1 MRMFDSQIDT
11 TFWGWIKSALY
22 FVSMALSLG
31 INYIEASER
40 IIFTLTALMVVDW
53 LTGITKA
60 IRLNIKPTSKRS
72 NKGLIEKVM
81 LLVIP
86 ISIGVTLK
94 AIDIP
99 IGVTMQTVFS
109 LLLVAELISVIS
121 NCYCIYTKTDI
132 QEYDAVTA
140 LLKWLKSTIMKAF
153 KGFLS
158 DNNKGLNNDN
168 DNQPSN

>member
-1 MRMFDSQIDT
+1 MRMFESNIDT
-11 TFWGWIKSALY
+11 SAWGWVKSALY
-22 FVSMALSLG
+22 FISVAVSLG
-31 INYIEASER
+31 INYIEASEK

-53 LTGITKA
+53 LTGIVKA

-72 NKGLIEKVM
+72 NKGIIEKVM

-94 AIDIP
+94 AVDIP
-99 IGVTMQTVFS
+99 IGITIQTVFS

-121 NCYCIYTKTDI
+121 NCYCIYTRTDI

-140 LLKWLKSTIMKAF
+140 LLKWLKTTIMRAF
-153 KGFLS
+153 KSFLS
-158 DNNKGLNNDN
+158 DNNKGGGSNN
-168 DNQPSN
+168 QESE